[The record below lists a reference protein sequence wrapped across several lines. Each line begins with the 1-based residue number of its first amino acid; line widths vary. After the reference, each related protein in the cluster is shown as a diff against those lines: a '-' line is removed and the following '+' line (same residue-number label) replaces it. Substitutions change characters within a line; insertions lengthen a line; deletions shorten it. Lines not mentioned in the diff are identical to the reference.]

1 MAQIA
6 LFLFALDQFRN
17 KTMDSQRFVVSFSL
31 SFSLRTKIGLLDR
44 RMLLVVVRAQ
54 GIIGGSLIVVSCCPG
69 ILSERVGRSN

>member
-1 MAQIA
+1 MARIA

-54 GIIGGSLIVVSCCPG
+54 VAGDNRRVSYRRILLPRNIV
-69 ILSERVGRSN
+69 

>member
-1 MAQIA
+1 MARIA

-17 KTMDSQRFVVSFSL
+17 KTIDSQRFAVSFFLSL

-54 GIIGGSLIVVSCCPG
+54 VAGDNRRVSYRRILLPRNIV
-69 ILSERVGRSN
+69 

>member
-54 GIIGGSLIVVSCCPG
+54 VAGDNRRVCYRAHRRILLPRNIV
-69 ILSERVGRSN
+69 